1 MKPDYDMQLAHARD
15 RHYEIDEELFKVEM
29 KLNKA
34 IENITAG
41 LDADGKIQQA
51 ADELTRKAIELK
63 AQLQKAAEE
72 VALLET
78 KVSE

>member
-1 MKPDYDMQLAHARD
+1 MSYDAEIKLAKARD

-34 IENITAG
+34 IKNITEG
-41 LDADGKIQQA
+41 LDPDGKIQEA
-51 ADELTRKAIELK
+51 ADELTRKAVELK

-78 KVSE
+78 KVSG

>member
-41 LDADGKIQQA
+41 LDAEGKIQQA

>member
-15 RHYEIDEELFKVEM
+15 RHWEIDEELFKVEM

-34 IENITAG
+34 IESITAK
-41 LDADGKIQQA
+41 LDPDGKIQQA

-63 AQLQKAAEE
+63 AQLQEAAEE
-72 VALLET
+72 VAFLET